1 MHYFNDMFMIIKP
14 SVQQLYVGPQVYS
27 FLHIPLANENPFSL
41 LYFVAGNMKTYQTHY
56 FK

>member
-1 MHYFNDMFMIIKP
+1 MHYFNAVFIIIKQ
-14 SVQQLYVGPQVYS
+14 SVQQLYVGLPVYS
-27 FLHIPLANENPFSL
+27 LMYIPLANENPFSL